1 MQRLAL
7 ILLVSA
13 VVNAPELAFADSRLV
28 DESRDNR
35 TRNEVRRDHEQRR
48 YEAWERQRA
57 REEADARQ
65 GGRSGPNAIGPE
77 PYKNPRQSDKP
88 ARALLTPDS
97 KK

>member
-1 MQRLAL
+1 MHRLAL

-13 VVNAPELAFADSRLV
+13 VVGAPERAFADSRLV
-28 DESRDNR
+28 DESRDKR
-35 TRNEVRRDHEQRR
+35 TRYEVRRDHEQRR

-65 GGRSGPNAIGPE
+65 GGRSGPNAIGPD
-77 PYKNPRQSDKP
+77 KNPRQSDKP
-88 ARALLTPDS
+88 ARALLTPDI